1 MEQATNCAEYLKTKF
16 IRFLISRLVGT
27 AYMTYKQY
35 GLVPLLDFSH
45 PWTDQLLYEKY
56 GLTQDEINHIET
68 TIKPME

>member
-1 MEQATNCAEYLKTKF
+1 MLHLT
-16 IRFLISRLVGT
+16 GT
-27 AYMTYKQY
+27 CLRNSGSTEYKQCS
-35 GLVPLLDFSH
+35 LSNTFVPLLDFSH